1 MQVSSC
7 SACAAVSLDTTN
19 KSQCCDSDTAALFS
33 TLYAQLHSMA
43 RRELARRIAP
53 ANLSA
58 TTLLHEAYINMSHK
72 AGGEFPDQAR
82 FVAYA
87 ARVMRGVI
95 IDHARSHT
103 AIKRGGEVEISPLAT
118 DFGYPPDHYG
128 KVAQISEAL
137 DQLAEVEP
145 ELSEVVELK
154 FFCGCS
160 FAEIAALRN
169 LSERTVQRRWEKARI
184 FLRTKMR
191 DLCDDAR

>member
-1 MQVSSC
+1 M
-7 SACAAVSLDTTN
+7 
-19 KSQCCDSDTAALFS
+19 SQ
-33 TLYAQLHSMA
+33 
-43 RRELARRIAP
+43 
-53 ANLSA
+53 
-58 TTLLHEAYINMSHK
+58 K
-72 AGGEFPDQAR
+72 AGGAFPDQAR

-95 IDHARSHT
+95 IDHARSRT

-118 DFGYPPDHYG
+118 DFGHPPDHYG
-128 KVAQISEAL
+128 EVAQVSEAL
-137 DQLAEVEP
+137 DELAEVEP

-184 FLRTKMR
+184 FLRSKMR
-191 DLCDDAR
+191 DLWGDAR